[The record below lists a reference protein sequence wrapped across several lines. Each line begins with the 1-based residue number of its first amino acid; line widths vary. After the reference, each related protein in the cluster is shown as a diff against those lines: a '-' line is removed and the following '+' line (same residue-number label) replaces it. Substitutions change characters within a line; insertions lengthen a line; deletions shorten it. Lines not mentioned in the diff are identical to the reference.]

1 MKKTTN
7 KNCLKSLIQT
17 HLMRIKKGNN
27 NRRKSL
33 IVNDFT
39 LIELLVTIAIIAILA
54 TMLLPTL
61 NQAREKA
68 RSINCVSTLGQGGKL
83 LAMYSVD
90 YNDFVPPC
98 YYLTPSTKAWPE
110 LIVES
115 GYVSSLKNIPHCGN
129 EPKRSPLLGN
139 MKQESYGMFQN
150 AISDADR
157 LIYKINRPY
166 YLRTPDRSI
175 NPSKFPLLFDS
186 LLMISTTHFRQSYY
200 VGWKGVDGAN
210 GSFRYIHLRHNGM
223 TNFCSASGDVKSFK
237 MEESISYYDWGAS
250 TPAALPTHFTKMGG
264 ERK

>member
-17 HLMRIKKGNN
+17 HLMRIEKENK
-27 NRRKSL
+27 NRCKSFT
-33 IVNDFT
+33 IKNFT
-39 LIELLVTIAIIAILA
+39 LIELLITISIIAILA
-54 TMLLPTL
+54 AMLLPTL

-68 RSINCVSTLGQGGKL
+68 KSINCVSTLGQGGKL

-90 YNDFVPPC
+90 HNDFVPPC
-98 YYLTPSTKAWPE
+98 YYLTPATKAWPE
-110 LIVES
+110 LIVEG

-129 EPKRSPLLGN
+129 EPKRSPKSGD

-150 AISDADR
+150 AVDNDDR

-186 LLMISTTHFRQSYY
+186 VLMISTTHFRQSYY
-200 VGWKGVDGAN
+200 VGWKGVN
-210 GSFRYIHLRHNGM
+210 GMNNSSRYIHLRHNGM
-223 TNFCSASGDVKSFK
+223 TNFCSASGDVQSFK
-237 MEESISYYDWGAS
+237 MEESISYYDWGAEN
-250 TPAALPTHFTKMGG
+250 PPALPTHFTKMVG